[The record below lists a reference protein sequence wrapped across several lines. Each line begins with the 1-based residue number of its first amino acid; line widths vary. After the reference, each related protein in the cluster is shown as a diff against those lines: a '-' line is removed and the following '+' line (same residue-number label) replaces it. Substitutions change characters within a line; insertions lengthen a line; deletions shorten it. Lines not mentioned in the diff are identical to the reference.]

1 MRKSI
6 ISVIFGLAGLLTA
19 TVPQLAGAQQV
30 TGVLGSPDAT
40 TTISGKQLPAPAP
53 KFGGV
58 IKNDA
63 LQSKAWWAPRIV
75 PPKQAPNV
83 LLIITDDAGFAVP
96 STFGGVIPTPTMDR
110 LANEGLRYNRV
121 FSTALCSPTR
131 AALITG
137 RNHHSAGF
145 GVISEQST
153 GFPGYNSI
161 IEKDKATIGRILK
174 DNGYS
179 TAWFG
184 KDHNVPAFQASQV
197 GPFDQWPTGLGF
209 EYFYGFIGGDANQ
222 WEPNLFRNTTQIYPF
237 QGKPPGTWNLITAMA
252 DDAIDYMTRMHQI
265 DPSKPVF
272 IKYAPGATHAPHHPT
287 KEWVDKISAMH
298 LFDGGYEKLRET
310 IFANQKKLGVIGQDS
325 KLTPWPNEM
334 LKPWDQLTAN
344 EKKLFIKQV
353 EVFAA
358 YAAYSDHEIGRVI
371 QAFQDLGKLD
381 NTLVI
386 YINGD
391 NGTSAEGGPMGT
403 PNEVAFFN
411 GVQALPA
418 EVQLKWYDVWGTEQ
432 TYNHMSAGWSWAFDT
447 PFDWFKQNAS
457 RLGGINQNMVVSWP
471 AKIKDKGALREQFVH
486 VIDVVPTILDAAGIK
501 APEIV
506 DGIKQAPMEGTS
518 FLYTF
523 DAANAKVASRHK
535 TQYFEMMGQWAL
547 YDDGWLL
554 STKVNRAPWQ
564 AFGPANPD
572 PLNNQD
578 FQLYNLKTDWSQAED
593 VAAKYPQKVKEMR
606 QQFLAEAKKHQVL
619 PLDASV
625 AARIVAP
632 RPNITAGRSEFVYTR
647 PMIGLPQGDSPF
659 ILNASYT
666 FTADIEVPQGGAEG
680 MIVTSGGRFAGYG
693 FYLLKGKP
701 VWLWNL
707 VDLERLKWE
716 GPDVLTPGK
725 HTLEFDFKY
734 DGLGAG
740 TLAFN
745 NFSGL
750 GRPGVGTLKVD
761 GKVVDTK
768 TMPKTLPMILQWD
781 ESFDVGSD
789 TLTGVNDADY
799 QPPFAFTGKLN
810 KLTIK
815 IDRPQLSPQD
825 IQKLEAAMKGKD

>member
-486 VIDVVPTILDAAGIK
+486 VIDVVPTILEAASIK

-506 DGIKQAPMEGTS
+506 DSIKQAPMEGTS